1 MKPADC
7 TETGAGGLSRREL
20 LAMAGNGLFLWFSVD
35 GLAAQEPARLP
46 ARQGYPTDLNAYLRI
61 GPDGRVT
68 GFSGK
73 VELGQGAMT
82 VLAQILAEEL
92 DVAYASVDMVLG
104 DTGLCPYDMGT
115 FGSMNVRNFGPAL
128 RAAGAEAK
136 AILLRSEER
145 RVGKE
150 CRSRWSPYH

>member
-7 TETGAGGLSRREL
+7 TATGVAGLSRREL
-20 LAMAGNGLFLWFSVD
+20 LAIAGPGLFLCFSVD
-35 GLAAQEPARLP
+35 WLSAQEPARLP
-46 ARQGYPTDLNAYLRI
+46 ARQGYPTDVNAYLRI

-68 GFSGK
+68 CFAGK

-104 DTGLCPYDMGT
+104 DTDLCPYDMGT
-115 FGSMNVRNFGPAL
+115 FGSMNVRYF
-128 RAAGAEAK
+128 
-136 AILLRSEER
+136 RSEER